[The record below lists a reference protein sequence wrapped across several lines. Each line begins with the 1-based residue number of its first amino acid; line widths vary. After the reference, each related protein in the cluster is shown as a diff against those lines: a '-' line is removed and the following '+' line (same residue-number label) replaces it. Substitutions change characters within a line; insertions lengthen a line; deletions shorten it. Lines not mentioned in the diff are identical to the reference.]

1 MNCRVKYKPRSLNE
15 YVFHS
20 DVVREEIM
28 HYVQGGCMEPLILH
42 GTYGSGKTLLSEL
55 IPKAIDGEHV
65 QVNNVRA
72 ETLNNSA
79 ETRKALRREVIFDNL
94 FSIDGQQRNYTIVQ
108 ELNNEVKACNAVRQ
122 CMDDLAGR
130 EQFIFTTNKLHN
142 LDPGIR
148 SRCREIEIVTAP
160 PERFLPRAK
169 LILEAESVQIPED
182 KLLGAL
188 QAVYANEDDNRAY
201 YRALDT
207 LIYKSRQS
215 TPPRPLL
222 RVV

>member
-1 MNCRVKYKPRSLNE
+1 MNTRFKYKPASLDE
-15 YVFHS
+15 FVFPS
-20 DVVREEIM
+20 DCVRDEIM
-28 HYVQGGCMEPLILH
+28 QYVNGGCMEPLILH

-55 IPKAIDGEHV
+55 VPKAIDGEQV

-94 FSIDGQQRNYTIVQ
+94 FSIDGQQRNYTVVQ
-108 ELNNEVKACNAVRQ
+108 ELNTEVKACNAVRQ

-142 LDPGIR
+142 VDPGIR

-169 LILEAESVQIPED
+169 LILEAESVQIPEE

-207 LIYKSRQS
+207 LIYKSRQG

-222 RVV
+222 RIV

>member
-1 MNCRVKYKPRSLNE
+1 MNSRVKYKPSSLNE
-15 YVFHS
+15 YVFPS
-20 DVVREEIM
+20 DAVQDEIM
-28 HYVQGGCMEPLILH
+28 HYVNGGCMEPLILH

-55 IPKAIDGEHV
+55 IPKAIDGDDV

-79 ETRKALRREVIFDNL
+79 ETRKALRRDVIFDNL
-94 FSIDGQQRNYTIVQ
+94 FSTNDQQRSYTVVQ

-142 LDPGIR
+142 VDPGIR

-169 LILEAESVQIPED
+169 LILEAEGVHIPES
-182 KLLGAL
+182 KLLPVL
-188 QAVYANEDDNRAY
+188 QAVYANENDNRAY

-207 LIYKSRQS
+207 LIYKGRQS
-215 TPPRPLL
+215 KPPPLL
-222 RVV
+222 RIV